1 MGQPSQVDPYD
12 YRVIKG
18 FRDFILRGNVVEL
31 AVAVVIGGAF
41 TALVAVFGEAI
52 INPLIAVFG
61 GPDATGWGFQIL
73 AGNDATFVDIGAVV
87 TAAITF
93 VITAAVVYFLV
104 VAPMNAYQAR
114 VKAKLD
120 VEPEPEEIPADVE
133 LLKEIRD
140 LLAERRPGGS
150 GVDTS

>member
-1 MGQPSQVDPYD
+1 VRPYD
-12 YRVIKG
+12 CAVLKG
-18 FRDFILRGNVVEL
+18 FKDFILRGNVVEL

-52 INPLIAVFG
+52 INPLIAVIG

-73 AGNDATFVDIGAVV
+73 AGNDATFVDLGAVV

-93 VITAAVVYFLV
+93 LITAAVVYFLV

-114 VKAKLD
+114 MKARLD
-120 VEPEPEEIPADVE
+120 VDPEPEEVPADVE

-140 LLAERRPGGS
+140 LLAERRPGS
-150 GVDTS
+150 TGVGD

>member
-1 MGQPSQVDPYD
+1 M
-12 YRVIKG
+12 IKG

-41 TALVAVFGEAI
+41 TALVAVFGEAF
-52 INPLIAVFG
+52 INPLIAVVG
-61 GPDATGWGFQIL
+61 GPDSTGWGFQIL

-87 TAAITF
+87 TAVITF

-104 VAPMNAYQAR
+104 VAPMNSYQAR

>member
-1 MGQPSQVDPYD
+1 VTPYHGA
-12 YRVIKG
+12 VLKG

-41 TALVAVFGEAI
+41 TALVTVFGTAL

-93 VITAAVVYFLV
+93 LITAAVVYFLV
-104 VAPMNAYQAR
+104 VAPMNAYQSR

-120 VEPEPEEIPADVE
+120 VEPEHEDIPADVE

-140 LLAERRPGGS
+140 LLAERRPS
-150 GVDTS
+150 PPPA